1 LPSQFRSK
9 EMHLQQ
15 TKRDSR
21 ESGGPQYYFHNL
33 SEVVKTY
40 LRKKGAVRVA
50 LVTPYGATKTDFFAV
65 GKDHKINAKGQVVS
79 GSVGH
84 DRIQQG
90 KAESSIGEAIRRW
103 YILKKDDFERI
114 DVEIAFYDNNFYLT
128 PTKIKYA
135 STQKEQAINRV
146 DRPLTFSNQYIS
158 PFWKNQLDFLLKRK
172 IKIEVEWAFKEI
184 CRVVA
189 ATKEK
194 VPHLQESDLLRSSGS
209 LKLLGVSLGPY
220 VGKGYDCLSQFS
232 FQNLPEY
239 TVPVEI
245 KKYSKGFIYQQN
257 KYGKEELSR
266 AVILCAIDDI
276 KYVDPNIDIIELD
289 AMCSY
294 IGKL

>member
-1 LPSQFRSK
+1 MVQPRQIF
-9 EMHLQQ
+9 
-15 TKRDSR
+15 
-21 ESGGPQYYFHNL
+21 
-33 SEVVKTY
+33 
-40 LRKKGAVRVA
+40 
-50 LVTPYGATKTDFFAV
+50 FFAV
-65 GKDHKINAKGQVVS
+65 SKDHKISSNGKIVA

-84 DRIQQG
+84 DRVQQG
-90 KAESSIGEAIRRW
+90 KAESSIGEAIREW
-103 YILKKDDFERI
+103 YILKNGDFERI

-128 PTKIKYA
+128 PTKTRYA
-135 STQKEQAINRV
+135 TTQKEQAIGRV

-158 PFWKNQLDFLLKRK
+158 PFWKAQLDFLLRK
-172 IKIEVEWAFKEI
+172 QHKSEVLWAFKEI

-194 VPHLQESDLLRSSGS
+194 VPHLQESDLLRTSGS

-239 TVPVEI
+239 TVPIEI

-276 KYVDPNIDIIELD
+276 KYVDPNIDVIELD